1 MNNYDDARLTALRL
15 LKGMFKNYVN
25 EFDVFEDKDFA
36 YECAVKR
43 IQLLAC
49 WDEFKD
55 EVLQWYDF
63 EILGL
68 RYE

>member
-25 EFDVFEDKDFA
+25 DFDVFEDKDFA

-43 IQLLAC
+43 IQLLVGMSLKMKSYNGMTLKY
-49 WDEFKD
+49 W
-55 EVLQWYDF
+55 
-63 EILGL
+63 G
-68 RYE
+68 